1 VQASEQGIFGPIML
15 PHGHIDLGFVSL
27 WWNKDNFSGFEIWG
41 MSYRNVYF
49 CILYDSGLRW
59 CVWHCQPS
67 LIFKARHLNF
77 PKSKM

>member
-49 CILYDSGLRW
+49 CILYDSGL
-59 CVWHCQPS
+59 
-67 LIFKARHLNF
+67 
-77 PKSKM
+77 